1 MNPKV
6 NYAMVGA
13 FVLVFGAALI
23 AWIFWL
29 GVGVEKKV
37 YNTYVA
43 YMYQSVSGLNTK
55 AAVKY
60 RGVDVG
66 KVQSI
71 ELDKENPE
79 RVKLLLDIEQ
89 GTPIKEDSIAILNT
103 QGLTGL
109 GYIELSGGSKE
120 APLLKAHAGKTYPE
134 IITGPSLFVRMDT
147 AISDMFVKFTTIV
160 EEISGV
166 SASVKQLLNKE
177 NQQSINQILGN
188 VDHLTA
194 RLASQTDYLD
204 THLKL
209 AENIL
214 RNGDKATEQLPAT
227 LNDLNKSLQ
236 GVQQIIADVSNTTST
251 LDQAVMGT
259 QKEVS
264 RSAASTLQQMSQLF
278 DELRQTTFMLNR
290 LIQEIERNPNMFI
303 FGRKPEQAGPGER

>member
-6 NYAMVGA
+6 NYALVGA

-37 YNTYVA
+37 YKTYVA
-43 YMYQSVSGLNTK
+43 YMHQSVSGLNVK

-71 ELDKENPE
+71 ELDKENSE

-89 GTPIKEDSIAILNT
+89 GTPIKQDSIAILNT

-109 GYIELSGGSKE
+109 SYIELSGGSKE
-120 APLLKAHAGKTYPE
+120 APLLTAGPGQLYPE
-134 IITGPSLFVRMDT
+134 IKTGPSLFVRLDT
-147 AISDMFVKFTTIV
+147 AFSDMFVKFSTV
-160 EEISGV
+160 AQEIGDV
-166 SASVKQLLNKE
+166 STSLKQLLGNE
-177 NQQSINQILGN
+177 NQQSINNIFHN

-194 RLASQTDYLD
+194 RLASQSDYLD

-214 RNGDKATEQLPAT
+214 RNGDKASEQLPAT
-227 LNDLNKSLQ
+227 LKELNESLQ
-236 GVQQIIADVSNTTST
+236 GVKQIIANVNQTTST
-251 LDQAVMGT
+251 LNQAVIGT

-264 RSAASTLQQMSQLF
+264 RTADVTLQQVNQLF
-278 DELRQTTFMLNR
+278 DELKQTTFKLNR
-290 LIQEIERNPNMFI
+290 LIRAVERNPNMFI
-303 FGRKPEQAGPGER
+303 VGRKPEQAGPGER